1 MSLRNA
7 VAFAQHILLPYVQ
20 QANCLVDATAGNGY
34 DTLYLAKNSP
44 VSAKVWAFDLQSL
57 AIEATKKRLQAEAL
71 AHKVTCLVESHEN
84 IGQVLPS
91 NERIDV
97 AMFNLGYLPTGNHH
111 FTTKADTTI
120 KALQNLMPYIGQNGI
135 VSIAAYPGHEEGR
148 REAQALHTFL
158 AELDQKK
165 YHVAKLQM
173 LNQIHEPP
181 VLFLLQKRRSENCER
196 FASYKN

>member
-44 VSAKVWAFDLQSL
+44 ASAKVWAFDLQSL
-57 AIEATKKRLQAEAL
+57 AIEATKKRLQAENL
-71 AHKVTCLVESHEN
+71 AHKATCLVESHEK
-84 IGQVLPS
+84 IDRVLEAD
-91 NERIDV
+91 ERIDV
-97 AMFNLGYLPTGNHH
+97 AMFNLGYLPKGNHD
-111 FTTKADTTI
+111 FTTKPDTTI
-120 KALQNLMPYIGQNGI
+120 QALQNLLPQLGEAGI
-135 VSIAAYPGHEEGR
+135 ISIAAYPGHEEGR

-173 LNQIHEPP
+173 INQIHEPP
-181 VLFLLQKRRSENCER
+181 VLFLLQKRRSENYER
-196 FASYKN
+196 FASY